1 MIERKMDIIDS
12 YGNEV
17 TLFISEC
24 NMCPNFIF
32 TNRKCKEA
40 GFRVPND
47 CKMPIDCPLEPRYG
61 I

>member
-1 MIERKMDIIDS
+1 MDIIDS